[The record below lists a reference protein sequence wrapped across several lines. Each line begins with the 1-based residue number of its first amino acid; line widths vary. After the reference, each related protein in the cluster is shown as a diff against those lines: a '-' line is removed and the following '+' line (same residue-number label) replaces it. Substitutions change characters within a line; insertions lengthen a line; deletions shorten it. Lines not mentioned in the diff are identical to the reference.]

1 MRHKYVAP
9 MTTAQLVPTPDGPE
23 VARGGRIGL
32 HRDRIR
38 LRSVSAGG
46 IHVGS
51 IVDTILSSDLTR
63 LAGFEV
69 ALGSEER
76 RFVPLVAVVA
86 LGPSGIEVESPL
98 HLVRDL
104 RYYRAAGLA
113 LSDALGASAGCRH
126 STSKIL
132 DIEVDLNAGE
142 ILAVELEDGRVVP
155 RDRFAW
161 TGTSLRVSCD
171 CRVS

>member
-1 MRHKYVAP
+1 
-9 MTTAQLVPTPDGPE
+9 MTTAQIVPAPEGPGL
-23 VARGGRIGL
+23 ARGGRIGL

-38 LRSVSAGG
+38 LRSVTAGG
-46 IHVGS
+46 LHVGA

-63 LAGFEV
+63 VAGFEV
-69 ALGSEER
+69 ALGSDER

-104 RYYRAAGLA
+104 RYYRAAGVA

-126 STSKIL
+126 STSRIL
-132 DIEVDLNAGE
+132 DIEADLAAGE
-142 ILAVELEDGRVVP
+142 VLWIELEDGRDVP